1 MPRWRHLQAA
11 SGFGGIALAGPTAPP
26 PGAVA
31 DRETK
36 E

>member
-1 MPRWRHLQAA
+1 MPHWRDPKVS
-11 SGFGGIALAGPTAPP
+11 SGFGGIAPGGPTAPP

>member
-1 MPRWRHLQAA
+1 MPRWRHPKA
-11 SGFGGIALAGPTAPP
+11 SSGSGVTAPAGPIPFP
-26 PGAVA
+26 FRVA

>member
-1 MPRWRHLQAA
+1 MPRWRRLKA
-11 SGFGGIALAGPTAPP
+11 SSGLGGIAPAGPTAPP

>member
-1 MPRWRHLQAA
+1 MPHWRDPKVS
-11 SGFGGIALAGPTAPP
+11 SGFGVIAPAGPTAPP
-26 PGAVA
+26 PGTVA